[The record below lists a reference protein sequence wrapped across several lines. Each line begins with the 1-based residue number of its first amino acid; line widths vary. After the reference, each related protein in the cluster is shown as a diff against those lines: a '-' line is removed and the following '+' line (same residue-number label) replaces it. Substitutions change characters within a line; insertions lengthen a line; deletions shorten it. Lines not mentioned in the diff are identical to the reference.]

1 MKTTE
6 NGPVQ
11 YQVARPRLGL
21 YLGLG
26 FAGAVGLA
34 LGLGGKVVWQRLA
47 VSQVYPTQPASS
59 VSVVDPAKQSG
70 PNPAE
75 KQLVAEAFTDA
86 FGPPAGLPTGLAQ
99 QASELT
105 GDEQGKQV
113 VSQVRF
119 TEAEPM
125 AAPAG
130 DLSFGFCQPGT
141 SSAEHLTLRGAGLTS
156 AAGVEGTILLEPR
169 EFGHY
174 PCYPGNFSQHASN
187 AVALGASMPGQIRPI
202 HIRTIGPDGLEKVG
216 IDFERIEW
224 DFHGAASQPVVQAGF
239 ILASGQTAV
248 AGGDSRQS
256 GGGSGGM
263 AKVGPTPAKQD
274 SDKTGNDTGMLGA
287 EEHQPLVG
295 SFTTEFEDGYLRLP
309 EELAGWVVEGKIYI
323 APGPEGGLRMA
334 TLEDLEQMFF
344 IENEH
349 GMEGKEERE
358 TGPSLRRSARRFYG
372 LMTHCSVEEDEEGK
386 LWIPL
391 GDALTKQASLKGEA
405 VIVGMR
411 THAEIWSKSAW
422 EAEINGHKP
431 TPKGLELQAKPLELQ
446 KVESRAK
453 VAGPGK

>member
-6 NGPVQ
+6 NGRVQ

-141 SSAEHLTLRGAGLTS
+141 SSAEHLTLRGAGLTG

-169 EFGHY
+169 EFGQY
-174 PCYPGNFSQHASN
+174 
-187 AVALGASMPGQIRPI
+187 PGQIRPI
-202 HIRTIGPDGLEKVG
+202 HFRTIGPDGLERVG
-216 IDFERIEW
+216 IDFERIGC
-224 DFHGAASQPVVQAGF
+224 DFHVEVGQPVVQAGF
-239 ILASGQTAV
+239 IMASGQTGV
-248 AGGDSRQS
+248 AGADSRQS

-263 AKVGPTPAKQD
+263 PKVGPTPAKQD
-274 SDKTGNDTGMLGA
+274 SDKTGNDTGILGA

-344 IENEH
+344 IENEQ

-431 TPKGLELQAKPLELQ
+431 TPKGLEMQPKPLELQ

>member
-130 DLSFGFCQPGT
+130 DLSFGFCQPGI
-141 SSAEHLTLRGAGLTS
+141 SSAEHLTLRGAGLTG

-169 EFGHY
+169 EFGQY
-174 PCYPGNFSQHASN
+174 PW
-187 AVALGASMPGQIRPI
+187 QIRPI
-202 HIRTIGPDGLEKVG
+202 HFRTIGPDGLERVG
-216 IDFERIEW
+216 IDFERIGC
-224 DFHGAASQPVVQAGF
+224 DFHVEVGQPVVQAGF

-256 GGGSGGM
+256 VVGLVACPRSGQLQQSKTLTKRAM
-263 AKVGPTPAKQD
+263 IRECLVLRSINRWWDLSQPSLKTVISDCPRSWQVGLWKGK
-274 SDKTGNDTGMLGA
+274 SILLLGPRVA
-287 EEHQPLVG
+287 YAWQ
-295 SFTTEFEDGYLRLP
+295 RLKIWNKCSSSKMSK
-309 EELAGWVVEGKIYI
+309 EWKEKRNGK
-323 APGPEGGLRMA
+323 PGPAFADR
-334 TLEDLEQMFF
+334 LEDFM
-344 IENEH
+344 
-349 GMEGKEERE
+349 
-358 TGPSLRRSARRFYG
+358 A
-372 LMTHCSVEEDEEGK
+372 
-386 LWIPL
+386 
-391 GDALTKQASLKGEA
+391 
-405 VIVGMR
+405 
-411 THAEIWSKSAW
+411 
-422 EAEINGHKP
+422 
-431 TPKGLELQAKPLELQ
+431 
-446 KVESRAK
+446 
-453 VAGPGK
+453 